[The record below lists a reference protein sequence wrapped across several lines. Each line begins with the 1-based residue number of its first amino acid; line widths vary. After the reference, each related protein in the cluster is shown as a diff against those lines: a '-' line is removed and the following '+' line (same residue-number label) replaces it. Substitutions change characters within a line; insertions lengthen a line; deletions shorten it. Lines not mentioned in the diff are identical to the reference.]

1 MKTDTIFYTLFQTLP
16 GVLFELLEQSQAL
29 ALHYQFT
36 SVEIKELARRIDGL
50 FLPKAEFPEDTIYFV
65 EVQFQRDDDIY
76 WRIITEA
83 FLYINQYKPQ
93 RRWQAVLLFAQ
104 RSLDPGIPFI
114 YQTSLAPQQIRI
126 IYLDELDNVPSSS
139 IGLGIIKFVVAAED
153 RAVQQAKNLIKQVQQ
168 TDEANRSNLLEL
180 VERMLIYKFVNKSQQ
195 ELEAMFGLTDWR
207 QTKFYQEV
215 KEETKQEV
223 KEEVRKETKLDTIPR
238 LLKLGLSIEQIAE
251 ALELDVKQ
259 VRQAIEKQGEEG
271 TGSNS

>member
-16 GVLFELLEQSQAL
+16 GVLFELLEQSESL

-50 FLPKAEFPEDTIYFV
+50 FLPKPDFPEDQIYFV

-104 RSLDPGIPFI
+104 RSLDPVLPFI
-114 YQTSLAPQQIRI
+114 YQTSLNQQQIRI
-126 IYLDELDNVPSSS
+126 IYLDELDDVPSSS
-139 IGLGIIKFVVAAED
+139 IGLGVIKLVVATED
-153 RAVQQAKNLIKQVQQ
+153 KAVQQAKNLINQVQQ

-180 VERMLIYKFVNKSQQ
+180 VERMLIYKFVNKTQQ

-215 KEETKQEV
+215 KEETKLE
-223 KEEVRKETKLDTIPR
+223 TIPR
-238 LLKLGLSIEQIAE
+238 LLKFGLSIEQIAQ
-251 ALELDVKQ
+251 ALELDVEQ
-259 VRQAIEKQGEEG
+259 VRQAIDKQGEEG
-271 TGSNS
+271 TESN

>member
-50 FLPKAEFPEDTIYFV
+50 FLPKPEFTEDTIYFV

-93 RRWQAVLLFAQ
+93 RRWQAVLIFAQ

-126 IYLDELDNVPSSS
+126 IYLDELDNIPSSS
-139 IGLGIIKFVVAAED
+139 IGLGVIKLVVAAED
-153 RAVQQAKNLIKQVQQ
+153 QAVQQAKNLIKQVQQ

-223 KEEVRKETKLDTIPR
+223 KEEVREETKLETVPR
-238 LLKLGLSIEQIAE
+238 LLRFGLSIEQIAE

-259 VRQAIEKQGEEG
+259 VQQAIDKQGKGG
-271 TGSNS
+271 TESNS

>member
-1 MKTDTIFYTLFQTLP
+1 MKTDTIFYTLFQSLP
-16 GVLFELLEQSQAL
+16 GVLFELLEQSPAV

-50 FLPKAEFPEDTIYFV
+50 FLPKPDFPEDPMYFV
-65 EVQFQRDDDIY
+65 EVQFQCDDDIY

-104 RSLDPGIPFI
+104 RSLDPGVPFI
-114 YQTSLAPQQIRI
+114 YQTSLTQQQIRI
-126 IYLDELDNVPSSS
+126 IYLDELNDVPSS
-139 IGLGIIKFVVAAED
+139 IGLGVIK
-153 RAVQQAKNLIKQVQQ
+153 
-168 TDEANRSNLLEL
+168 
-180 VERMLIYKFVNKSQQ
+180 KFVNKTQQ

-215 KEETKQEV
+215 KEETKLE
-223 KEEVRKETKLDTIPR
+223 TIPR
-238 LLKLGLSIEQIAE
+238 LLQFGLSIEQIAQ
-251 ALELDVKQ
+251 ALELDVEQ

>member
-16 GVLFELLEQSQAL
+16 GVLFELLEQSPVL

-50 FLPKAEFPEDTIYFV
+50 FLPKPDFPEDPMYFV

-76 WRIITEA
+76 WRIITET

-104 RSLDPGIPFI
+104 RSLDPGVPFI
-114 YQTSLAPQQIRI
+114 YQTSLAQQQIRI
-126 IYLDELDNVPSSS
+126 IYLDELDNIPSSS
-139 IGLGIIKFVVAAED
+139 IGLGVIKLVVAAED
-153 RAVQQAKNLIKQVQQ
+153 KAVQQAKNLIYQVQQ

-195 ELEAMFGLTDWR
+195 ELQAMFGLTDWR

-223 KEEVRKETKLDTIPR
+223 KEEVREETKLETIPR
-238 LLKLGLSIEQIAE
+238 LLKFGLSIEQIAE
-251 ALELDVKQ
+251 ALELDVEQ
-259 VRQAIEKQGEEG
+259 VRQAIEKQGEQA
-271 TGSNS
+271 TRSNS

>member
-16 GVLFELLEQSQAL
+16 GVLFELLEQSPAL

-50 FLPKAEFPEDTIYFV
+50 FLPKPDFPEDPMYFV

-76 WRIITEA
+76 WRIITET

-104 RSLDPGIPFI
+104 RSLDPGVPFI
-114 YQTSLAPQQIRI
+114 YQTSLAQQQIRI
-126 IYLDELDNVPSSS
+126 IYLDELDNIPSSS
-139 IGLGIIKFVVAAED
+139 IGLGVIKLVVAAED
-153 RAVQQAKNLIKQVQQ
+153 KAVQQAKNLIYQVQQ

-195 ELEAMFGLTDWR
+195 ELQAMFGLTDWR

-223 KEEVRKETKLDTIPR
+223 KEEVREETKLETIPR
-238 LLKLGLSIEQIAE
+238 LLKFGLSIEQIAE
-251 ALELDVKQ
+251 ALELDVEQ
-259 VRQAIEKQGEEG
+259 VRQAIEKQGEQA
-271 TGSNS
+271 TRSNS

>member
-16 GVLFELLEQSQAL
+16 GVLFELLEQSPAL

-50 FLPKAEFPEDTIYFV
+50 FLPKADFPEDTIYFI
-65 EVQFQRDDDIY
+65 EVQFQRDNDIY
-76 WRIITEA
+76 WRIITET

-104 RSLDPGIPFI
+104 RSLDPGVPFI
-114 YQTSLAPQQIRI
+114 YQTSLAQQQIRT
-126 IYLDELDNVPSSS
+126 IYLDELDDLPSSS
-139 IGLGIIKFVVAAED
+139 IGLGVIKLVVAPED
-153 RAVQQAKNLIKQVQQ
+153 KAVQQAKNLINQVQQ

-195 ELEAMFGLTDWR
+195 ELQAMFGLTDWR

-223 KEEVRKETKLDTIPR
+223 KEEVREETKLETIPR
-238 LLKLGLSIEQIAE
+238 LLKFGLSIEQIAE

-259 VRQAIEKQGEEG
+259 VRQAIENQGEQRTE
-271 TGSNS
+271 SNS

>member
-50 FLPKAEFPEDTIYFV
+50 FLPKSDFPEDIIYFV
-65 EVQFQRDDDIY
+65 EVQFQRDDDIH

-104 RSLDPGIPFI
+104 RSLDPGVPFI
-114 YQTSLAPQQIRI
+114 YQTSLAQQQIRI

-139 IGLGIIKFVVAAED
+139 IGLGVIKLVVATED
-153 RAVQQAKNLIKQVQQ
+153 KAVQQAKNLINQVQ
-168 TDEANRSNLLEL
+168 
-180 VERMLIYKFVNKSQQ
+180 
-195 ELEAMFGLTDWR
+195 
-207 QTKFYQEV
+207 
-215 KEETKQEV
+215 
-223 KEEVRKETKLDTIPR
+223 
-238 LLKLGLSIEQIAE
+238 
-251 ALELDVKQ
+251 
-259 VRQAIEKQGEEG
+259 
-271 TGSNS
+271 